1 MTPTWISPLREL
13 FWPSPP
19 APGSDGADADGI
31 LPPER
36 RKKAMTSLDPKEVKL
51 AFAAFMLS
59 LVAGVVIPAYI
70 TAANKVTR
78 RGKNTY
84 AVAPDAWLLGGAL
97 IVLSLVG
104 LVVLWRR
111 RRTLVSFALF
121 FIGFGFT
128 LFIGLAGF
136 VFILLGG
143 WLMLRAWRIN
153 RYGTTNAKVIARETS
168 ARRGRDRGTTTKTRS
183 KTSAGST
190 PAPARRRRPAS
201 ATRPNHRP
209 GSGSPSPPSNPECL
223 RRRAP
228 PAARHAAAGA
238 RRPGVAPTSGRSA
251 PPPGR
256 GAPRPR

>member
-1 MTPTWISPLREL
+1 MTPTWISQLREV

-19 APGSDGADADGI
+19 PSGADGADADGI
-31 LPPER
+31 LPPGR

-51 AFAAFMLS
+51 AFGAFLLS

-104 LVVLWRR
+104 FVVLWRR
-111 RRTLVSFALF
+111 RRTLVAFDLF
-121 FIGFGFT
+121 FVGFGFT

-153 RYGTTNAKVIARETS
+153 RYGTTNAKAIAREAS
-168 ARRGRDRGTTTKTRS
+168 ARD
-183 KTSAGST
+183 AGVTGDPRPRPDPSLART
-190 PAPARRRRPAS
+190 AAPRRRVPHPRPAS
-201 ATRPNHRP
+201 ATPPSHP
-209 GSGSPSPPSNPECL
+209 PVSGSPSRPSNPS
-223 RRRAP
+223 
-228 PAARHAAAGA
+228 
-238 RRPGVAPTSGRSA
+238 VSAPTDAEHTRA
-251 PPPGR
+251 DP
-256 GAPRPR
+256 

>member
-168 ARRGRDRGTTTKTRS
+168 AGA
-183 KTSAGST
+183 AGVT
-190 PAPARRRRPAS
+190 GGPRPRPGPRPAQ
-201 ATRPNHRP
+201 AA
-209 GSGSPSPPSNPECL
+209 L
-223 RRRAP
+223 RRRA
-228 PAARHAAAGA
+228 
-238 RRPGVAPTSGRSA
+238 APTASKRYTPKS
-251 PPPGR
+251 PSRKRIPKPTE
-256 GAPRPR
+256 